1 MRKLRNAVV
10 VLVIVGAAA
19 QLHRPARTNPPT
31 SPEASFEAVVKP
43 PPDAAALLERS
54 CRDCHSHRTVWPWYS
69 GIAPASWLVVRDV
82 NQGRA
87 HLNLSEWNLYGPEMS
102 ALRINQMCRAVASGE
117 MPPKYYTP
125 LHPQARPGAAGVAAV
140 CGIPRS

>member
-1 MRKLRNAVV
+1 MRKLRTAVLLVV
-10 VLVIVGAAA
+10 VAAAGA
-19 QLHRPARTNPPT
+19 QLHRPELTNPPAD
-31 SPEASFEAVVKP
+31 PGASFEAVVKP
-43 PPDAAALLERS
+43 PPHAAAVLERS
-54 CRDCHSHRTVWPWYS
+54 CRDCHTHRTEWPWYS
-69 GIAPASWLVVRDV
+69 GIAPVSWVVARDV

-87 HLNLSEWNLYGPEMS
+87 HLNLSQWNLYGPEMS
-102 ALRINQMCRAVASGE
+102 SLRISQMCTAIATGE

>member
-1 MRKLRNAVV
+1 MRKLRIAALGLVV
-10 VLVIVGAAA
+10 VAAGV
-19 QLHRPARTNPPT
+19 QLRRPPRTNPPVD
-31 SPEASFEAVVKP
+31 PGASFEAVVKP

-54 CRDCHSHRTVWPWYS
+54 CRDCHSYRTVWPWYS
-69 GIAPASWLVVRDV
+69 GIAPVSWLVARDV

-87 HLNLSEWNLYGPEMS
+87 HLNLSQWNLYGPEMS
-102 ALRINQMCRAVASGE
+102 ALRIGQMCQAVANGD

-125 LHPQARPGAAGVAAV
+125 LHPEARPGAGGVAAV